1 MTLLVNQ
8 NYQFTLSYQ
17 GAVSYINYQVDF
29 GDGTKTGWFSGT
41 VNGLTN
47 VSHVFAKTGKFAVSV
62 AARSVAGM
70 NVREKSQLFRM
81 LFARS
86 SPVIVQT
93 SRLFF

>member
-1 MTLLVNQ
+1 MNLQVNL

-47 VSHVFAKTGKFAVSV
+47 VSHVFTKTGKFAVSV

-70 NVREKSQLFRM
+70 NVSDLSNVFR
-81 LFARS
+81 S
-86 SPVIVQT
+86 VITPT